1 MAEIILEKSTMQKVV
16 YNKSERPADDTAF
29 AFYIFLYAP
38 SYSMRQRNVLN
49 DNEWAVWLRW
59 MKNCFRYGTIREQWK
74 QIQSEE
80 WFNPD
85 FVNLVNGGII
95 GGRIESSA

>member
-1 MAEIILEKSTMQKVV
+1 MAEIILKSTMQKVV
-16 YNKSERPADDTAF
+16 YKKSERPADDTAF
-29 AFYIFLYAP
+29 AFIFFYMLHA
-38 SYSMRQRNVLN
+38 YSMRQRNVLN
-49 DNEWAVWLRW
+49 DNEWAVWLRC
-59 MKNCFRYGTIREQWK
+59 MKNCSRYGTIREQWK

>member
-1 MAEIILEKSTMQKVV
+1 MMQKVI
-16 YNKSERPADDTAF
+16 YNKPERPADETAF
-29 AFYIFLYAP
+29 ASYILFICSHA
-38 SYSMRQRNVLN
+38 YSMRQRNVLN

-85 FVNLVNGGII
+85 FVNLGNGEII
-95 GGRIESSA
+95 GGRLESST